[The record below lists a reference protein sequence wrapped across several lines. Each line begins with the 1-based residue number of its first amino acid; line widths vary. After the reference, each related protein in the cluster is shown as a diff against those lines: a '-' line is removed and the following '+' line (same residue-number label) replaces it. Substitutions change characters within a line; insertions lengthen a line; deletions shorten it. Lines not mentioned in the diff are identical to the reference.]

1 MLKKLFLSAVLCTAS
16 MVAMAQSQIIT
27 HVVQRGE
34 TLESIAKYYNISV
47 ADLNNANPNA
57 DGLIYVGMKL
67 AVPVATTST
76 TTTVATTPI
85 AATETTSAPAD
96 ATGVNQESESQRTVS
111 STQAT
116 YSFTESKIGT
126 FEPSIESG
134 VTIGQFFGDGAKL
147 EDEHIYKLTI
157 GMQIAFGAKYFIT
170 EKLFAEALIGYRYLE
185 GIANKKVF
193 ESILGDGATAK
204 FSTHSI
210 YIPLYFG
217 AKVNKLSFKAGPY
230 FDYIVK
236 GKAEAERSIGHFKNT
251 VKVDDG
257 RFSVGLNFCAAYDN
271 YGVKFNIGLSDYG
284 GESLDGGAKEMAFG
298 IFMIF

>member
-1 MLKKLFLSAVLCTAS
+1 MLKKLFLSAMLCTAS

-57 DGLIYVGMKL
+57 DGIIYVGMKL
-67 AVPVATTST
+67 AVPVAATST

-170 EKLFAEALIGYRYLE
+170 EKLFAEALIGYRYLDA
-185 GIANKKVF
+185 IKNKKLLELV
-193 ESILGDGATAK
+193 LGDGAHGDLL
-204 FSTHSI
+204 THSI

-217 AKVNKLSFKAGPY
+217 AKVNNFKFKVGPY

-236 GKAEAERSIGHFKNT
+236 GKNVTERAIGHFKST
-251 VKVDDG
+251 IKIDDG
-257 RFSVGLNFCAAYDN
+257 RFSVGLNFCAAISGF
-271 YGVKFNIGLSDYG
+271 GVKFNVGLSKYADIK
-284 GESLDGGAKEMAFG
+284 DTKEMAFG
-298 IFMIF
+298 VFMVF